1 MGLSL
6 PAGDNAVEAKSGV
19 VAMNRLQKLSAFDTR
34 AFHWCNGYG
43 RSLPI
48 LNSSRWI
55 SRLGDGGLYL
65 VLGIGLALWEEQ
77 DGEAFLLAGLLAY
90 VIELPLYLLL
100 KNTIRRDRPCH
111 RLDDFQAAIEPSDK
125 FSFPSGHAAAA
136 FVFAM
141 LIAEFYP
148 SLMVP
153 GFMLAG
159 LVGASRVMLGVH
171 YPTDIAAGALLGIL
185 TALLGLNLWEML

>member
-1 MGLSL
+1 
-6 PAGDNAVEAKSGV
+6 
-19 VAMNRLQKLSAFDTR
+19 MNRLQKLSAFDTR

-43 RSLPI
+43 RSSPVLT
-48 LNSSRWI
+48 SSRWI

-77 DGEAFLLAGLLAY
+77 DGETFLLAGLLAY
-90 VIELPLYLLL
+90 AIELPLYLLL

-111 RLDDFQAAIEPSDK
+111 RLKDFQAAIEPSDK

-141 LIAEFYP
+141 LVAEFYP
-148 SLMVP
+148 SLMFP
-153 GFMLAG
+153 AFMLAG

-171 YPTDIAAGALLGIL
+171 YPTDIAAGALLGIA
-185 TALLGLNLWEML
+185 TALLGFNLWEML